1 MTHHHPDWPYPA
13 LIAHRG
19 AGHHAP
25 ENTLS
30 SIRLGTQHG
39 FAMMEYD
46 VKLSA
51 DEVAILLHDDTIDRT
66 SSGTGLAAA
75 LSFKELSDID
85 FGAWHSAA
93 YAGEPIATLHA
104 IACYTQANGVHSN
117 IEIKPSTGQDARTG
131 QLVAARAATLWQH
144 ASLPPLLSSFS
155 EIALEAAQ
163 AAAPHLPRA
172 LLIEGKVPGDW
183 HNRMLALG
191 CKGIN
196 IDEREASQ
204 ELVEDI
210 LAHGCTLAIWT
221 VNTPQR
227 ARELLRWGCHAIFTD
242 DIICTIPSALG
253 STT

>member
-1 MTHHHPDWPYPA
+1 MTHTHPDWPYPA

-19 AGHHAP
+19 AGRHAP

-30 SIRLGTQHG
+30 SMRLGTQHG
-39 FAMMEYD
+39 FTMMEYD

-51 DEVAILLHDDTIDRT
+51 DEVLILLHDDTIDRT
-66 SSGTGLAAA
+66 SNSTGAASA
-75 LSFKELSDID
+75 LSLKALSDID

-93 YAGEPIATLHA
+93 YAGEPIATLYA
-104 IACYTQANGVHSN
+104 IACYTRANGVHSN
-117 IEIKPSTGQDARTG
+117 IEIKPSTGDEARTG
-131 QLVAARAATLWQH
+131 QLVAARAAELWQH
-144 ASLPPLLSSFS
+144 ADLPPLLSSFS
-155 EIALEAAQ
+155 EASLDAAR

-172 LLIEGKVPGDW
+172 LLIEGKIPRDW

-191 CKGIN
+191 CRGIN
-196 IDEREASQ
+196 IDEREASR
-204 ELVEDI
+204 ELVEEI
-210 LAHGCTLAIWT
+210 LAQGCTLAIWT

-242 DIICTIPSALG
+242 DITRTTPSAIG